1 MEIKCNKCGKT
12 VSVDDNYNYKRCP
25 NCKIKDEA
33 YLIKKRE
40 LQKWDKQAKQEIKGL
55 GLKEKLS
62 PIFKNYSTYAKNYKH
77 LFKRTPTFEEY
88 EEALRSEKISQ
99 AYAQADRIKQQQ
111 RKEEN

>member
-77 LFKRTPTFEEY
+77 CLREPQLLRNMKKPFEVKK
-88 EEALRSEKISQ
+88 LVKPMH
-99 AYAQADRIKQQQ
+99 KQIG
-111 RKEEN
+111 